1 MTDRQA
7 NGLASRVRIG
17 AFHSRFDDRSQP
29 RSVVVPFYDHSGYDH
44 SGYDHS
50 GYDHSGYD
58 HSGYDHSGYDHSG

>member
-50 GYDHSGYD
+50 G
-58 HSGYDHSGYDHSG
+58 